1 MNFENVGDK
10 WIRSD
15 YFETGMF
22 NVEETV
28 PSSSTLLWV
37 GCPASC
43 NMMLLK
49 SPIYSRH

>member
-22 NVEETV
+22 NVEVKPTDATGE
-28 PSSSTLLWV
+28 
-37 GCPASC
+37 
-43 NMMLLK
+43 
-49 SPIYSRH
+49 